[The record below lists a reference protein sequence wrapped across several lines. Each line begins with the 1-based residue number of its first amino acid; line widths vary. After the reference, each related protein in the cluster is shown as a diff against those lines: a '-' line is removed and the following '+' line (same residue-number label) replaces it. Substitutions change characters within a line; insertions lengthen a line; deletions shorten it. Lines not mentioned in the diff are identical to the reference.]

1 MKLLR
6 LVLLVLAGVLLW
18 QFFSVAF
25 LERDEQR
32 WKDFFIRN
40 IGNDNTGVVLRLE
53 SGKEKS
59 GKEAERY
66 DGLF

>member
-6 LVLLVLAGVLLW
+6 LVLLVLAGILLW
-18 QFFSVAF
+18 QFLSAGFS
-25 LERDEQR
+25 ERDEQR

-40 IGNDNTGVVLRLE
+40 VGSDDTGVVLRLE
-53 SGKEKS
+53 SGREKS
-59 GKEAERY
+59 ENVVEWR